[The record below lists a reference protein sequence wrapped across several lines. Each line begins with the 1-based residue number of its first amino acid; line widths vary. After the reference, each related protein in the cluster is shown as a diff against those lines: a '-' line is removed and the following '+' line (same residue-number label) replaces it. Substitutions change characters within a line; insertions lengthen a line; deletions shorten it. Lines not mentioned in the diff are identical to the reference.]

1 MKEVL
6 LDTNI
11 ILDFALERE
20 NYFSNAE
27 EILKLACEGR
37 ITAYITATTVTNV
50 YYIARKEKGKNK
62 ALDFLRDILSFLEVA
77 NVNKS
82 VVLDALDL
90 NFNDFEDAIQESSA
104 KNINISIII
113 TRNEKD
119 FKQSKLTVYDPQS
132 FLNFYIL
139 DKFE

>member
-6 LDTNI
+6 
-11 ILDFALERE
+11 
-20 NYFSNAE
+20 
-27 EILKLACEGR
+27 
-37 ITAYITATTVTNV
+37 
-50 YYIARKEKGKNK
+50 
-62 ALDFLRDILSFLEVA
+62 
-77 NVNKS
+77 
-82 VVLDALDL
+82 LDL

-113 TRNEKD
+113 TRHEKD

>member
-1 MKEVL
+1 
-6 LDTNI
+6 
-11 ILDFALERE
+11 
-20 NYFSNAE
+20 
-27 EILKLACEGR
+27 LKLACEGR

-50 YYIARKEKGKNK
+50 YYIARKEKGKNN
-62 ALDFLRDILSFLEVA
+62 ALGFLRDILSFLEVA

-104 KNINISIII
+104 KNINIAIII

-119 FKQSKLTVYDPQS
+119 FKQSKLTIYNPQS
-132 FLNFYIL
+132 FLNFYIS
-139 DKFE
+139 DQFE